1 MARTANFHFKWE
13 GVAVGSGSGGGTGAG
28 SCCGVSG
35 LGLVASSFEVV
46 GVGALLGTWKE
57 ATGS

>member
-28 SCCGVSG
+28 SCCGVSD
-35 LGLVASSFEVV
+35 LGVVASSFEVI
-46 GVGALLGTWKE
+46 ALLVIWKE